1 MATEAATTFVLIHG
15 GGSSSWDWH
24 LVEPELRRLGHGTL
38 AVDLPIENPDNG
50 IAEFADA
57 VVAECA
63 GLTRPVIVAHSLGG
77 LTAPVVCSR
86 LEAELL
92 VLVTA
97 MIPKPGETPSEWWSN
112 TGFNDL
118 GVSIDTREEQIDAF
132 FTGVPEPLIEA
143 AFAHEREQNGG
154 GWGEPWPLQT
164 WPDVPTRYLLC
175 RDDEFFAADFTRRHV
190 AERLG
195 ITPDEIDGGHMI
207 ALQHPKAL
215 AEKLHEIWSEQRST
229 VTG

>member
-1 MATEAATTFVLIHG
+1 METEPATTFVLIHG
-15 GGSSSWDWH
+15 GGGSAWDWH
-24 LVEPELRRLGHGTL
+24 LVEPELHRLGHETL
-38 AVDLPIENPDNG
+38 AVDLPIEDPANG
-50 IAEFADA
+50 VAEYADA
-57 VVAECA
+57 VVAACA
-63 GLTRPVIVAHSLGG
+63 GLTRPVIVAHSFGG

-86 LEAELL
+86 IQAELL

-97 MIPKPGETPSEWWSN
+97 MIPAPGESPSEWWGG

-118 GVSIDTREEQIDAF
+118 GIAIDTEQEQLDAF
-132 FTGVPEPLIEA
+132 FNGVPRPLIEA

-154 GWGEPWPLQT
+154 WDEPSPIRT

-175 RDDEFFAADFTRRHV
+175 RDDRFFPPDFVRKLV

-195 ITPDEIDGGHMI
+195 ITPDEIDGGHMV

-215 AEKLHEIWSEQRST
+215 AGKLDELWREQRT
-229 VTG
+229 RVTG